1 MASRVLRRMA
11 LALPVLRM
19 ERLAWVRP
27 IRSANSLDRILRL
40 ANITSKFRIII
51 GGRFL
56 SQNHQNKAKLQ
67 ITEVAAAQP
76 CAAGSQPVG
85 RLPYTK

>member
-1 MASRVLRRMA
+1 MA
-11 LALPVLRM
+11 LALPVFNM

-27 IRSANSLDRILRL
+27 ILWAKSLERILRL
-40 ANITSKFRIII
+40 ASITSKFRIII
-51 GGRFL
+51 TFCFS

-67 ITEVAAAQP
+67 ITEAAAAQP

-85 RLPYTK
+85 RLPYTKQMVLQVL